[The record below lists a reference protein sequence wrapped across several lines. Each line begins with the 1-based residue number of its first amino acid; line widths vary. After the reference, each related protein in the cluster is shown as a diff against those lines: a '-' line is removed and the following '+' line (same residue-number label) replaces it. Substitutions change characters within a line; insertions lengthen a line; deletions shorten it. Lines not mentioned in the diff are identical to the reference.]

1 MHVTTNN
8 YVATT
13 AKYGLPEKL
22 RQFHVELIADVM
34 KNNWAAY
41 HADKEVAKTVDMYL
55 DKYGQYIDS
64 MPAKTPAPV
73 KTPKP
78 KAVKP
83 AKTVQPAKVKAV
95 KVAKAKA
102 APKAKAVKTA
112 KKATASETAKRVPKF
127 PPAIRVVQR
136 FVEMVN
142 KPAKTDDVVRLLKF
156 FQQAILKKEIRKTNR
171 NASELNSIQET
182 LVNVC
187 SKSRSGSVQIN
198 VTELQLSKLIGIAGG
213 ERVYP
218 SITIL
223 KRYVRYQGK
232 PVTKVLVAKM
242 LADIESA
249 YGNKNQ
255 ISDRD
260 PLRAKVLEIKKH
272 LTPLMKSGAGP
283 FKVTIGT
290 QQLRGLGAIL
300 DNCGEEV
307 SGLDG
312 LDGEEPATGNTS
324 VMTSGELMKITYS
337 TIGLKGK
344 WKRFLGDPAKG
355 FTMMIFGKPG
365 QGKSTFAL
373 DMARDMAVSGDKA
386 LYISSEEHGSY
397 TLQDKLSRVG
407 GGVPGLSFAAKLG
420 DVSLREYQVL
430 FIDSVQV
437 NGLSLEEFRAVK
449 AKYPKLGIV
458 LVMQTTKE
466 GGFKGNQEWGHE
478 VDTIIEVSEG
488 VARTTKNRY
497 AALSALRIW

>member
-1 MHVTTNN
+1 MHVTTSN
-8 YVATT
+8 YQATT

-55 DKYGQYIDS
+55 DKYGQYIDN
-64 MPAKTPAPV
+64 MPAKAPAPA
-73 KTPKP
+73 KTSKP
-78 KAVKP
+78 KVVKP
-83 AKTVQPAKVKAV
+83 AKVVQPAKAKSVKPA
-95 KVAKAKA
+95 
-102 APKAKAVKTA
+102 KAKAVKTS

-142 KPAKTDDVVRLLKF
+142 KPAKTEDVVRLLKF

-187 SKSRSGSVQIN
+187 SKTKSGSVQIN

-218 SITIL
+218 SVTIL

-283 FKVTIGT
+283 FKVTIGA
-290 QQLRGLGAIL
+290 QQMRGLGAIL
-300 DNCGEEV
+300 DNCGSDEV
-307 SGLDG
+307 NGLDG
-312 LDGEEPATGNTS
+312 LEGEPATSNS
-324 VMTSGELMKITYS
+324 AVMTSGELMKISYS

-437 NGLSLEEFRAVK
+437 NGLSLESFRKLK
-449 AKYPKLGIV
+449 AQYTKLGIV

-466 GGFKGNQEWGHE
+466 GNFKGNQEWGHE